1 VAEPPRAAPRRAA
14 ALLLSGAPAV
24 GGCPPGVEPGA
35 FAQALAEDVA
45 DLITELPGLDPVI
58 GYPPEQQAV
67 AEAVS
72 WPGTRL
78 VPLPPGGAAL
88 ALLTALGD
96 LGYDEAALIAPDVP
110 DLPGLLVAKVFSGL
124 AGALVGIVPALPTG
138 RLDLPPLTRIPA
150 AAGSASRPTGWPS
163 GSPDGS
169 PDEPA
174 GGLTDEPVGGLTDEP
189 GSGLTDEPGSGLTG
203 GPAGRPTGAVADGPT
218 GSADGLTEGLAVF
231 GCRLPVPLWLQAGL
245 ADLDALD
252 AVGRLRAAAPRRR
265 DLVVAPAWRRLRAP
279 ADLAGLDPGLEGWE
293 ATRAL
298 LTGR

>member
-24 GGCPPGVEPGA
+24 GGCPPGVDPGA

-58 GYPPEQQAV
+58 GCTPEHRAL

-88 ALLTALGD
+88 ALLAALAE

-150 AAGSASRPTGWPS
+150 AAGSA
-163 GSPDGS
+163 
-169 PDEPA
+169 
-174 GGLTDEPVGGLTDEP
+174 
-189 GSGLTDEPGSGLTG
+189 
-203 GPAGRPTGAVADGPT
+203 GRPTASADGSTGESTGSADGPT

-231 GCRLPVPLWLQAGL
+231 GCRLPAPRWLQAEL
-245 ADLDALD
+245 ADLDSPD
-252 AVGRLRAAAPRRR
+252 AVGRLRAAAPGRR

-279 ADLAGLDPGLEGWE
+279 ADIGGLDPGLEGWE